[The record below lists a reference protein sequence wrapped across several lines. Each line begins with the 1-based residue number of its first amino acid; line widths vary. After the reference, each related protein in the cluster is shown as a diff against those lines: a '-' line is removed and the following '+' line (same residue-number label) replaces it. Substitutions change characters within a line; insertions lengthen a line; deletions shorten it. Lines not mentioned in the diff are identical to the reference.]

1 MVLTNPSFSDR
12 VHGCLL
18 GGALGDALGFAVE
31 NLDLEAI
38 RAAYGPAG
46 LTSPTQL
53 PEVFRFSD
61 DTQLSL
67 YTVDGLVDAIQWA
80 NDGVAA
86 DETACLWLAYLRWL
100 ATQGETPP
108 SSAPVAPPRWID
120 AQEVLQ
126 HRRRPGTACL
136 SGLRS
141 GEMGTQSRPVNPE
154 AKGSGTVMRSAPF
167 GLVPHIPVEVADR
180 LAMNAAALT
189 HGHPAALHGAAVMAV
204 LIHGIVRD
212 EMSLREAVSAA
223 VARAH
228 SSSVPE
234 LAQLLETA
242 VQLADDGGSPEQMS
256 AALGG
261 GWTADE
267 AVAIAIYAVLASEAG
282 AGPAGSA
289 TGPEQHFRT
298 AIALAINHDGDSD
311 TTGSLTG
318 NILGAL
324 YGRDGLPASWS
335 AVLEGADVV
344 GTMASLLVD
353 TTSTG

>member
-1 MVLTNPSFSDR
+1 MVLTDPTFSDR

-31 NLDLEAI
+31 TLDLESI

-53 PEVFRFSD
+53 SGVFRFSD

-80 NDGVAA
+80 NEGVAA

-120 AQEVLQ
+120 AQTVLR
-126 HRRRPGTACL
+126 HRRRPGAACL
-136 SGLRS
+136 SGLRG
-141 GEMGTQSRPVNPE
+141 GEMGTLSRPVNPE

-189 HGHPAALHGAAVMAV
+189 HGHPAALHGAAVVAV
-204 LIHGIVRD
+204 LIHGIVRQG
-212 EMSLREAVSAA
+212 MSLREAVSAA
-223 VARAH
+223 VARAYT
-228 SSSVPE
+228 SNVPE
-234 LAQLLETA
+234 LAEFLETA
-242 VQLADDGGSPEQMS
+242 VRLADDDGSPEQMS

-267 AVAIAIYAVLASEAG
+267 ALAIAVYAVLASEA
-282 AGPAGSA
+282 AA
-289 TGPEQHFRT
+289 GPEQHFRA

-311 TTGSLTG
+311 TTGSLAG

-324 YGRDGLPASWS
+324 YGRDGLPDSW
-335 AVLEGADVV
+335 AAALEGADVV
-344 GTMASLLVD
+344 TSMGRLLVD
-353 TTSTG
+353 TTSAG

>member
-1 MVLTNPSFSDR
+1 MLTDPTFSDR

-31 NLDLEAI
+31 TLDLESI

-53 PEVFRFSD
+53 SGVFRFSD

-80 NDGVAA
+80 NEGVAA

-108 SSAPVAPPRWID
+108 SSAPIAPPRWID
-120 AQEVLQ
+120 AQTVLR
-126 HRRRPGTACL
+126 HRRRPGAACL
-136 SGLRS
+136 SGLRG
-141 GEMGTQSRPVNPE
+141 GEMGTLSRPVNSE

-189 HGHPAALHGAAVMAV
+189 HGHPAALHGAAVVAV
-204 LIHGIVRD
+204 LIHGIVRQG
-212 EMSLREAVSAA
+212 MSLREAVSAA

-228 SSSVPE
+228 ISNVAE
-234 LAQLLETA
+234 LAEFLETA
-242 VQLADDGGSPEQMS
+242 VRLADDDGSPEQMS

-267 AVAIAIYAVLASEAG
+267 ALAIAVYAVLASEA
-282 AGPAGSA
+282 AA
-289 TGPEQHFRT
+289 GPEQHFRA

-311 TTGSLTG
+311 TTGSLAG

-324 YGRDGLPASWS
+324 YGRDGLPDSW
-335 AVLEGADVV
+335 AAALEGADVV
-344 GTMASLLVD
+344 TSMARLLVD
-353 TTSTG
+353 TTSAG

>member
-1 MVLTNPSFSDR
+1 MTDPTFSDR

-31 NLDLEAI
+31 TLDLESI

-53 PEVFRFSD
+53 SGVFRFSD

-80 NDGVAA
+80 NEGVAA

-120 AQEVLQ
+120 AQTVLR
-126 HRRRPGTACL
+126 HRRRPGAACL
-136 SGLRS
+136 SGLRG
-141 GEMGTQSRPVNPE
+141 GEMGTLSRPVNPE

-189 HGHPAALHGAAVMAV
+189 HGHPAALHGAAVVAV
-204 LIHGIVRD
+204 LIHGIVRQG
-212 EMSLREAVSAA
+212 MSLREAVSAA
-223 VARAH
+223 VARAYT
-228 SSSVPE
+228 SNVPE
-234 LAQLLETA
+234 LAEFLETA
-242 VQLADDGGSPEQMS
+242 VRLADDDGSPEQMS

-267 AVAIAIYAVLASEAG
+267 ALAIAVYAVLASEA
-282 AGPAGSA
+282 AA
-289 TGPEQHFRT
+289 GPEQHFRA

-311 TTGSLTG
+311 TTGSLAG

-324 YGRDGLPASWS
+324 YGRDGLPDSW
-335 AVLEGADVV
+335 AAALEGADVV
-344 GTMASLLVD
+344 TSMGRLLVD
-353 TTSTG
+353 TTSAG

>member
-1 MVLTNPSFSDR
+1 MTDPTFSDR

-31 NLDLEAI
+31 TLDLESI

-53 PEVFRFSD
+53 SGVFRFSD

-80 NDGVAA
+80 NEGVAA

-108 SSAPVAPPRWID
+108 SSAPIAPPRWID
-120 AQEVLQ
+120 AQTVLR
-126 HRRRPGTACL
+126 HRRRPGAACL
-136 SGLRS
+136 SGLRG
-141 GEMGTQSRPVNPE
+141 GEMGTLSRPVNSE

-189 HGHPAALHGAAVMAV
+189 HGHPAALHGAAVVAV
-204 LIHGIVRD
+204 LIHGIVRQG
-212 EMSLREAVSAA
+212 MSLREAVSAA

-228 SSSVPE
+228 ISNVAE
-234 LAQLLETA
+234 LAEFLETA
-242 VQLADDGGSPEQMS
+242 VRLADDDGSPEQMS

-267 AVAIAIYAVLASEAG
+267 ALAIAVYAVLASEA
-282 AGPAGSA
+282 AA
-289 TGPEQHFRT
+289 GPEQHFRA

-311 TTGSLTG
+311 TTGSLAG

-324 YGRDGLPASWS
+324 YGRDGLPDSW
-335 AVLEGADVV
+335 AAALEGADVV
-344 GTMASLLVD
+344 TSMARLLVD
-353 TTSTG
+353 TTSAG